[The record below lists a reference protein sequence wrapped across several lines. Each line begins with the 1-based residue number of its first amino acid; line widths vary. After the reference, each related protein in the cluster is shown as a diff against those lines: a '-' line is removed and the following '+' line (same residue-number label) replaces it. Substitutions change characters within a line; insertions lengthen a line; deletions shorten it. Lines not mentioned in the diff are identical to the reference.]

1 VFNFTPITLALQRT
15 TMRHLPLLIRLAL
28 TLALCAL
35 APGAGAQRPA
45 TDKYTLTLPPDN
57 APAVEPGTG
66 SVQFIGT
73 ATVLIRYQGLTI
85 LTDPN
90 FLHRGEQ
97 VHLGY
102 GLTAQRLTNPAIEL
116 DALPPVDLVILS
128 HMHED
133 HFDLLV
139 QQKLRRDVP
148 IVTTNQASRRLEQ
161 LGFTRRYP
169 LARWDSLT
177 VRKGAARLRITA
189 LPGRHGPAGV
199 ALLLPQVN
207 GTMLDFQQTSAVPA
221 YRIYISGDTL
231 VYNDIMDIPRRFP
244 DIDLALLHLGGT
256 RLLGIK
262 VTMDG
267 NDGVKMLQI
276 IAPQRAIPIHYDD
289 YDVFKSP
296 LSDFERAVRAA
307 GLQDKVIYLQ
317 RGDTYRFSPAAP

>member
-1 VFNFTPITLALQRT
+1 MRFFSLLTRLGLVLAWC
-15 TMRHLPLLIRLAL
+15 I
-28 TLALCAL
+28 L
-35 APGAGAQRPA
+35 APAAVAQAPTGA
-45 TDKYTLTLPPDN
+45 DNYTLTLPTNN
-57 APAVEPGTG
+57 APEAEPGSG

-90 FLHRGEQ
+90 FLHRGDK

-102 GLTAQRLTNPAIEL
+102 GLTAERLTNPAIEL
-116 DALPPVDLVILS
+116 DALPPIDLVILS

-133 HFDLLV
+133 HFDRLV

-148 IVTTNQASRRLEQ
+148 IVTTPQASRRLEQ

-169 LARWDSLT
+169 LKRWDSLT
-177 VRKGAARLRITA
+177 VRKGMARLRITA
-189 LPGRHGPAGV
+189 MPGRHGPRGV
-199 ALLLPQVN
+199 AVLLPQVN
-207 GTMLDFQQTSAVPA
+207 GSMLDFEQGPA
-221 YRIYISGDTL
+221 GAGYRIYISGDTM
-231 VYNDIMDIPRRFP
+231 VYDDIADIPKRFP

-267 NDGVKMLQI
+267 DDGVRMLQI
-276 IAPQRAIPIHYDD
+276 IAPQRAVPIHYDD

-307 GLQDKVIYLQ
+307 GLKDKVIYLQ
-317 RGDTYRFSPAAP
+317 RGDTYRFSPAGP